1 MSLYFLDSK
10 TGELR
15 AEQQTLAL
23 YEGQTRVNA
32 LLEALAQGPE
42 DDSLVSLLPE
52 DFTVISSRIENGVC
66 YLNLPANVSLPEN
79 EAERDLMLSA
89 LEQSILSLGGVDEV
103 QFLIEGSAE
112 PDGYR

>member
-1 MSLYFLDSK
+1 M
-10 TGELR
+10 
-15 AEQQTLAL
+15 
-23 YEGQTRVNA
+23 
-32 LLEALAQGPE
+32 
-42 DDSLVSLLPE
+42 
-52 DFTVISSRIENGVC
+52 C
-66 YLNLPANVSLPEN
+66 YLNLPANVSLPEK